1 MIETSVE
8 LSEDLVGTEKVQAL
22 ITAKNIR
29 FFCRTPKGSLPQ
41 MRDYGI
47 DFTVLDEPPQVIET
61 RLTID
66 IVSGIRKYFDINVKE
81 IEITADMDGRIRVH
95 IKI

>member
-8 LSEDLVGTEKVQAL
+8 LSKELVGIEKAQAL
-22 ITAKNIR
+22 ITAENIK

-47 DFTVLDEPPQVIET
+47 DFTVFDEPPQVIKA
-61 RLTID
+61 RLTVD

-81 IEITADMDGRIRVH
+81 IEITADMNGRVKVR

>member
-1 MIETSVE
+1 MIETQVE
-8 LSEDLVGTEKVQAL
+8 ISENYTIKEKAAL
-22 ITAKNIR
+22 LHLAENIK

-47 DFTVLDEPPQVIET
+47 DFTVFDEPINVIKT
-61 RLTID
+61 RLTVE
-66 IVSGIRKYFDINVKE
+66 IVEGIRKFFDITVDE
-81 IEITADMDGRIRVH
+81 IIVTADTDGKVNVY